1 MLVLQGEGFTEVQET
16 PFEIVSISQASVLL
30 LLIYGVN
37 DIIIM
42 GFLMYIITA
51 ADRDTLTEQSS

>member
-1 MLVLQGEGFTEVQET
+1 MNNEHLTQINCIDVSTAGGAKESFIGVQET

-30 LLIYGVN
+30 LVLVN

-42 GFLMYIITA
+42 SF
-51 ADRDTLTEQSS
+51 